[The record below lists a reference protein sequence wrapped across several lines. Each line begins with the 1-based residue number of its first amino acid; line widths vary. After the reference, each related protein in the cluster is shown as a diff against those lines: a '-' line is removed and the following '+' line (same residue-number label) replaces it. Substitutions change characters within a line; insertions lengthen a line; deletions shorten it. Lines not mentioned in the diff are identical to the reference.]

1 VFYANFKD
9 YVARVTEAKYLATLS
24 VFYEAP
30 DFGLSITRPINGK
43 GYDTVIWKGFF
54 TTENYTAYA
63 ADRTTK
69 TAIDMIAALPS
80 ASEINAI
87 LSSDKTDEEKKTAV
101 TELSVNEIQPARK
114 QFNLVTDPAQAALIE
129 NSANLYAA
137 EEAVRAVKSALGI
150 DAVMTSLVMVQRP
163 DKINYV
169 AGESFDPTGMI
180 IKAVYDDL
188 SEVILSDY
196 DVDKT
201 VLNEGD
207 GEVTVS
213 YGGKTCVIYI
223 DVQAAAETPG
233 GNEGGQTPGG
243 NEGTQ
248 QPEKPTGLGGAA
260 IAGIVIGA
268 AIVAAAIVAA
278 VIVVVK
284 RRRKK

>member
-1 VFYANFKD
+1 
-9 YVARVTEAKYLATLS
+9 
-24 VFYEAP
+24 
-30 DFGLSITRPINGK
+30 
-43 GYDTVIWKGFF
+43 
-54 TTENYTAYA
+54 
-63 ADRTTK
+63 
-69 TAIDMIAALPS
+69 M
-80 ASEINAI
+80 
-87 LSSDKTDEEKKTAV
+87 
-101 TELSVNEIQPARK
+101 
-114 QFNLVTDPAQAALIE
+114 
-129 NSANLYAA
+129 
-137 EEAVRAVKSALGI
+137 GI

-223 DVQAAAETPG
+223 DVQPMAETPG